1 MIFLRKI
8 LNSLKVVDDD
18 ENLIIWIFEIV
29 LIKYMIKKFDQKRID
44 YLYGNN
50 IKILI
55 NKNEINII

>member
-8 LNSLKVVDDD
+8 LNNLKVVDDKT
-18 ENLIIWIFEIV
+18 LIIWIFEIV
-29 LIKYMIKKFDQKRID
+29 LIKYMIKKLDQKRID